1 MGAVPVNWEDVPRR
15 EIEVGPIA
23 GTWRDLG
30 VAAGTSWADE
40 VDEEQTQPQR
50 QASAQ
55 APAAAADDEDD
66 GASCFRLCWRPDRV
80 LSMLPLLYA

>member
-30 VAAGTSWADE
+30 VAAGTRQVGLRRMQLPAGMRSTPAHTHSGEEE
-40 VDEEQTQPQR
+40 VGPAHSEER
-50 QASAQ
+50 
-55 APAAAADDEDD
+55 
-66 GASCFRLCWRPDRV
+66 
-80 LSMLPLLYA
+80 